1 MASLQQRSTG
11 KDGKYKYWYIVE
23 SRRVNGKPRPITLAY
38 LGTADKLLKRLCE
51 QNGIYSC
58 KSYSHG
64 AIACFLKLSEEL
76 NIVEIINSYTVA
88 QKSYM
93 AEKPLRHGLTS
104 GITLLLG
111 AIGRICK
118 PTSKRGWWRWAQKT
132 SCEYLL
138 RMSLCKMNSQH
149 FWDLMDCIP
158 VKNIPLIEKEITQ
171 KIIEIFKID
180 TECLLY
186 DTTNFYTYISSK
198 NDRCTIAQRGKNK
211 QKRNDLRQVGLA
223 MVVTQKDSI
232 PLFHETYQGNSN
244 DTKVFSKVL
253 LKIKKRISEL
263 GFNIENQTIVFDRGN
278 NSIKNLAKLERHK
291 YYYAGALTPS
301 DHKKL
306 IEEAEN
312 NFTEVTV
319 NGIKY
324 QAYKVKKNIWN
335 YERTVVVY
343 ISENLKAGQLAGIYQ
358 SLEKK
363 KKNLRKI
370 QRQLL
375 KPKTTQHDKEKLD
388 KKVVQLLKGQFMKD
402 LISHEIEKD
411 EDDRLHLNW
420 STNKE
425 KLGEL
430 EDDLGFRI
438 VMTNRHEWSTEKIIS
453 TYHGQADIETAFK
466 HLKNRN
472 YHGGGSHFH
481 WTDQKIKVD
490 QFIAVLGYQLTAL
503 MHRELKEKIKFTGSQ
518 EKMLEI
524 LNNVRLAALLEE
536 SEKKKNPKVRYIL
549 ESMETEEQEV
559 VKALKIEETHIKRP
573 KIKGIGV
580 YNSKQSER

>member
-1 MASLQQRSTG
+1 MASLQPRTTKG
-11 KDGKYKYWYIVE
+11 HKYWSIVE
-23 SRRVNGKPRPITLAY
+23 SRRVNGKPRGIILEY
-38 LGTADKLLKRLCE
+38 LGSADKLLKRLRE
-51 QNGIYSC
+51 GNGTYSC

-64 AIACFLKLSEEL
+64 AIAVFLKLAEKLS
-76 NIVEIINSYTVA
+76 IVEIINSYTNS
-88 QKSYM
+88 QKPYM
-93 AEKPLRHGLTS
+93 PQKPLRHGLTS

-111 AIGRICK
+111 AVGRICK
-118 PTSKRGWWRWAQKT
+118 PTSKRGWWSWAKKT

-138 RMSLCKMNSQH
+138 RMSLCKMDSQH

-158 VKNIPLIEKEITQ
+158 GKNIPLIEKEITR
-171 KIIEIFKID
+171 KIIKLYNID

-301 DHKKL
+301 DHKEL

-312 NFTEVTV
+312 NFTEVSV

-324 QAYKVKKNIWN
+324 QAYKTKKNIWN

-363 KKNLRKI
+363 KNNLRKI

-375 KPKTTQHDKEKLD
+375 NPKTTQHDKEKLD
-388 KKVVQLLKGQFMKD
+388 KKVSQLLKGQFMKD
-402 LISHEIEKD
+402 LISYEIEKD
-411 EDDRLHLNW
+411 ADDQLHLNW
-420 STNKE
+420 STNKK
-425 KLGEL
+425 KLEEL
-430 EDDLGFRI
+430 EDNLGFRI
-438 VMTNRHEWSTEKIIS
+438 VMTNRHSWSIEKIIS

-503 MHRELKEKIKFTGSQ
+503 MYRELKEKIKFTSSQ

-524 LNNVRLAALLEE
+524 LNNIRLATLLEK
-536 SEKKKNPKVRYIL
+536 SKKKKNPQVRYVL
-549 ESMETEEQEV
+549 EELEPEEQEI
-559 VKALKIEETHIKRP
+559 VKAFKIEEVHIKRT

-580 YNSKQSER
+580 YNSKPSER